1 MSKTPPS
8 PPPVPAPSGGPET
21 PPLLE
26 ALRMLSHITTA
37 ISLILICGGLGYGL
51 DYLLQWT
58 LFSLIGVAGGSYLA
72 IRHLIQVTSN

>member
-1 MSKTPPS
+1 
-8 PPPVPAPSGGPET
+8 
-21 PPLLE
+21 
-26 ALRMLSHITTA
+26 MLSHITTA